1 MKLFYFLFLVVEIL
15 TTNPKVEK
23 EDKNILIS
31 IYENLFLKYPK
42 VDVKPEDF
50 INHLS
55 PDSENYKQAW
65 TAIALTVVFGLLVY
79 IIPIY
84 LTERDHIGP
93 YPLWLHNFY
102 CAADFMGI
110 WVFLEAYKKY
120 NYFLF
125 ALLSIGE
132 GIWVLMEIF
141 CLQRSIKYES
151 HLYWKN
157 YTPLNKKICDILI
170 QIISFFAGLNLLRF
184 ELNDVVMWKFWIF
197 TQVFITI
204 IPGLELERR
213 GYRKG
218 NNLLLHLVFICV
230 ASVSFN
236 PWCNMW
242 KEISPEYFSIEY
254 NPWYYII
261 GFISFIMSIRGLLI
275 YLQLPDE
282 KYELIKEKKIE

>member
-1 MKLFYFLFLVVEIL
+1 MKIIYLFALIVGTLS
-15 TTNPKVEK
+15 TNSNIDNAP
-23 EDKNILIS
+23 KNIFIS
-31 IYENLFLKYPK
+31 IYKNLFLKYPK

-50 INHLS
+50 IQHLS
-55 PDSENYKQAW
+55 PDSENYQQALIS
-65 TAIALTVVFGLLVY
+65 IALTVVFGLLVY

-120 NYFLF
+120 NYILF

-132 GIWVLMEIF
+132 VVWVLMEIF

-151 HLYWKN
+151 KLYWKKD
-157 YTPLNKKICDILI
+157 TPLSKKIKDILI
-170 QIISFFAGLNLLRF
+170 QIICFFAGLNLLRF
-184 ELNDVVMWKFWIF
+184 ELNDVVMLKFWIF
-197 TQVFITI
+197 TQVLITI
-204 IPGLELERR
+204 VPGLELEKR

-218 NNLLLHLVFICV
+218 NNMLLHLIFICV
-230 ASVSFN
+230 ATVSFN

-242 KEISPEYFSIEY
+242 KEISPKFFSFEY

-261 GFISFIMSIRGLLI
+261 GFVSFLMSIRGLCI
-275 YLQLPDE
+275 YLKLPEE
-282 KYELIKEKKIE
+282 KDIKIKEN

>member
-1 MKLFYFLFLVVEIL
+1 MKFVYVLLLISEIL
-15 TTNPKVEK
+15 STDTIIEK
-23 EDKNILIS
+23 GKKNIFAS

-50 INHLS
+50 IKHLS
-55 PDSENYKQAW
+55 PDSENFKEAW
-65 TAIALTVVFGLLVY
+65 TIISLTVVFGLLVY

-120 NYFLF
+120 NYCLF

-132 GIWVLMEIF
+132 GVWVLMEIF
-141 CLQRSIKYES
+141 CLQRCIKYES
-151 HLYWKN
+151 NLHWKKDV
-157 YTPLNKKICDILI
+157 PLSKKICDILI
-170 QIISFFAGLNLLRF
+170 QIISFFAGVNLLRF

-204 IPGLELERR
+204 IPGLELEKR
-213 GYRKG
+213 GHRKG
-218 NNLLLHLVFICV
+218 NNMLLHFVFICV
-230 ASVSFN
+230 AFVSFN

-261 GFISFIMSIRGLLI
+261 GLISFIMSIRGLLI
-275 YLQLPDE
+275 YLRLPE
-282 KYELIKEKKIE
+282 EEEIIKEIKTE

>member
-1 MKLFYFLFLVVEIL
+1 MKIFYLLFLVTEIL
-15 TTNPKVEK
+15 STNPEMEK
-23 EDKNILIS
+23 ENKNIFIS

-55 PDSENYKQAW
+55 PDSDNYKEAW
-65 TAIALTVVFGLLVY
+65 ISIALTVIFGLLVY

-132 GIWVLMEIF
+132 TIWVLMEIF
-141 CLQRSIKYES
+141 CIQRSIKYES
-151 HLYWKN
+151 NLYWDKN
-157 YTPLNKKICDILI
+157 TSLKKKLNDILI
-170 QIISFFAGLNLLRF
+170 QIICFFVGLNLLRF
-184 ELNDVVMWKFWIF
+184 ELNDLVMWKFWIF
-197 TQVFITI
+197 TQVLITI
-204 IPGLELERR
+204 VPGLELEKR
-213 GYRKG
+213 GYRNG
-218 NNLLLHLVFICV
+218 NNALLHFILVCV
-230 ASVSFN
+230 AIISFN

-242 KEISPEYFSIEY
+242 KEIVPEYFSLDS
-254 NPWYYII
+254 NPWYYIV
-261 GFISFIMSIRGLLI
+261 GFVCFCMSLRGLFI
-275 YLQLPDE
+275 YMKLPE
-282 KYELIKEKKIE
+282 KQIMRIKED

>member
-1 MKLFYFLFLVVEIL
+1 MKFIYLFALIVGTLS
-15 TTNPKVEK
+15 TNSNIDNTP
-23 EDKNILIS
+23 KNIFIS
-31 IYENLFLKYPK
+31 IYKNLFLKYPK

-50 INHLS
+50 IKHLS
-55 PDSENYKQAW
+55 PDSENYQQAL
-65 TAIALTVVFGLLVY
+65 ISIGLTVIFGLLVY

-120 NYFLF
+120 NYYLF

-141 CLQRSIKYES
+141 CLQRCIKYES
-151 HLYWKN
+151 KLYWERG
-157 YTPLNKKICDILI
+157 TSLSKKITDILI
-170 QIISFFAGLNLLRF
+170 QIICFFAGLNLLRF

-197 TQVFITI
+197 TQVLITI
-204 IPGLELERR
+204 VPGLELEKR

-218 NNLLLHLVFICV
+218 NNMILHLVFICV
-230 ASVSFN
+230 AFVSFN

-242 KEISPEYFSIEY
+242 KEISPKFFSIEY

-261 GFISFIMSIRGLLI
+261 GFISFIMSIRGLIIFLR
-275 YLQLPDE
+275 LPGENAD
-282 KYELIKEKKIE
+282 KIKEE

>member
-1 MKLFYFLFLVVEIL
+1 MKLIRLLVLIVEIL
-15 TTNPKVEK
+15 STHSKIENSQ
-23 EDKNILIS
+23 KNTFIS

-50 INHLS
+50 IQHLS
-55 PDSENYKQAW
+55 PDSENYQQALIS
-65 TAIALTVVFGLLVY
+65 IALTVVFGLLVY

-120 NYFLF
+120 NYILF

-132 GIWVLMEIF
+132 GVWVLMEIF

-151 HLYWKN
+151 KLYWKKN
-157 YTPLNKKICDILI
+157 TSLSKKIKDILI
-170 QIISFFAGLNLLRF
+170 QIICFFAGLNLLRF

-197 TQVFITI
+197 TQVLITI
-204 IPGLELERR
+204 VPGLELEKR

-218 NNLLLHLVFICV
+218 NNMILHLIFICV
-230 ASVSFN
+230 AFVSFN

-242 KEISPEYFSIEY
+242 KEISPKFFSIEY
-254 NPWYYII
+254 NTLYYII
-261 GFISFIMSIRGLLI
+261 GFVCFIMSIRGLII
-275 YLQLPDE
+275 YLRLPEENNDKIKDE
-282 KYELIKEKKIE
+282 